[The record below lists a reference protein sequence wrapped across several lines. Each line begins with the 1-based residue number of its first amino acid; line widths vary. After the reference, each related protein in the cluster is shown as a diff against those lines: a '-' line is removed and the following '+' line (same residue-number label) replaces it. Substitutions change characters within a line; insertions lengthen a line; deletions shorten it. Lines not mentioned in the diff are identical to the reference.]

1 MIKLVDAVPL
11 SEKERESQSQD
22 CKKENDGAE
31 KKPEE
36 NQDSKQK
43 VIWF

>member
-22 CKKENDGAE
+22 CKKENDGPE
-31 KKPEE
+31 KKQEE
-36 NQDSKQK
+36 NQDSKQQ